1 MVVIYCAKEKGVKRL
16 PANKN
21 IEITPQLLEHLTEH
35 FGKERIKVV
44 EKQIEKV

>member
-1 MVVIYCAKEKGVKRL
+1 MVVIYCAQEKAVKRL
-16 PANKN
+16 SANRN
-21 IEITPQLLEHLTEH
+21 IEITPQLQERLKNY